1 MLNSRDRDE
10 IATNYRSL
18 LKSRSHLGPATC
30 CTLLELWLS
39 RKIEITE
46 DDFDSLVGQLHDHLE
61 KAYDER
67 YRLIARKTRDTVPDY
82 DEDEDDEE

>member
-30 CTLLELWLS
+30 CTLIELWLS
-39 RKIEITE
+39 HKIEITE

-67 YRLIARKTRDTVPDY
+67 YRLLARKPLDY
-82 DEDEDDEE
+82 NADEEEDTDVG